1 MGALAVLTMTPM
13 WRCWIGQIPT
23 PRYSALTRTVSG
35 VGVVLGVVS
44 MVNFAEALA
53 CDVVDAYR
61 FHVLG
66 FDLPDQSPLV
76 MKPPVK
82 RISRYAREPVI

>member
-1 MGALAVLTMTPM
+1 M
-13 WRCWIGQIPT
+13 
-23 PRYSALTRTVSG
+23 
-35 VGVVLGVVS
+35 VLGVVS